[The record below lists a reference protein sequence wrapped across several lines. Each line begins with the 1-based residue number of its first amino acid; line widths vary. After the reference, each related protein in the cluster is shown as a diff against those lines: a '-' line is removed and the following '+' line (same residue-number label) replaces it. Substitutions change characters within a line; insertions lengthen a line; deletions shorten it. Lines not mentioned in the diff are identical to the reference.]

1 MAELRDALPPLYR
14 ELLGEP
20 FAEEIPPESKA
31 TCSACAMLERG
42 CQGSAV
48 APVDG
53 RSRFFSP
60 DTKCCTFH
68 PRLPNYL
75 LGAILTSDDPA
86 LAEGRRRVAAR
97 IASHVGVSPEWLHP
111 PRTFTLLYD
120 NARGAFGRAR
130 GLRCPFYE
138 ADAGGC
144 TIWAHRDAVCSTY
157 FCKYV
162 AGADGRRFWTAV
174 KELLS
179 LVEIQ
184 LARAALLEL
193 APELLDREPG
203 LRPASATPVGPEDI
217 DGAPPPEEEYLT
229 AWGAWAGRE
238 VELYAAC
245 DAYVRSLSARDL
257 DALLGLD
264 GRLARR
270 AVRRALDAARS
281 PTLPPVLRLDP
292 GATIAW
298 LPDGSVAL
306 GSYSELEAVA
316 LPGAAYRLLARFTGD
331 EPVAAVRAR
340 LRAEEHADLSDD
352 VLLEL
357 YRQRVLAPPPRRAA
371 ATSGEGG
378 PAR

>member
-1 MAELRDALPPLYR
+1 MPEIRDALPPLYR
-14 ELLGEP
+14 DLLGEP
-20 FAEEIPPESKA
+20 FAEAIPPESKA
-31 TCSACAMLERG
+31 TCASCAMLEGG
-42 CQGSAV
+42 CAGASV
-48 APVDG
+48 PPVDG
-53 RSRFFSP
+53 KSRFFRP

-75 LGAILTSDDPA
+75 LGAILTSSDPA
-86 LAEGRRRVAAR
+86 LAEGRRRTAERVASR
-97 IASHVGVSPEWLHP
+97 VGVTPEWLHA
-111 PRTFTLLYD
+111 PRAFTLLYD
-120 NARGAFGRAR
+120 NARGAFGRAK

-138 ADAGGC
+138 TSTGGC

-157 FCKYV
+157 FCKYE

-174 KELLS
+174 KELVS

-203 LRPASATPVGPEDI
+203 TRPVATPVGPEDI
-217 DGAPPPEEEYLT
+217 DGGPPPHAEYAA

-245 DAYVRSLSARDL
+245 DAFVRSLSARDL

-264 GRLARR
+264 GRIARR
-270 AVRRALDAARS
+270 AVRRALDGMRS
-281 PTLPPVLRLDP
+281 TALPPVLRLDP
-292 GATIAW
+292 AATVAW
-298 LPDGSVAL
+298 LPDGSLAL
-306 GSYSELEAVA
+306 AAYSELEAVA

-331 EPVAAVRAR
+331 EPVSAVRAR
-340 LRAEEHADLSDD
+340 LRAEEHADLSDE

-357 YRQRVLAPPPRRAA
+357 VRHRVLTPPPRR
-371 ATSGEGG
+371 G
-378 PAR
+378 